1 MGRAPG
7 HTHQKRPALVGL
19 TAEERAEVRR
29 LGPNAKAIGL
39 ALGIGYT
46 AADELRRP
54 WGLASETIVAKVR
67 ARLAELRSEKA

>member
-19 TAEERAEVRR
+19 TDEERAEVRS
-29 LGPNAKAIGL
+29 LGANAKAIGL
-39 ALGIGYT
+39 VLGIGYT

-54 WGLASETIVAKVR
+54 WGLASEGIVAKVR
-67 ARLAELRSEKA
+67 ARLAELRAAKS

>member
-1 MGRAPG
+1 VRA
-7 HTHQKRPALVGL
+7 
-19 TAEERAEVRR
+19 

-67 ARLAELRSEKA
+67 ARLAELRVAKS